1 MSDDSDDSDEE
12 KRPEPLAAVR
22 ASRDISQFRLAVAAD
37 VSQSTIVN
45 IEHYRQI
52 PSVQVARRIAD
63 ALGVSV
69 YDIEWP
75 DEATLVKRSKNGAVA
90 A

>member
-1 MSDDSDDSDEE
+1 MSDDSGE
-12 KRPEPLAAVR
+12 RGPETLAAVR
-22 ASRDISQFRLAVAAD
+22 DRRKISQFKLAVAAG

-75 DEATLVKRSKNGAVA
+75 DEATLVKRPKNGAVA